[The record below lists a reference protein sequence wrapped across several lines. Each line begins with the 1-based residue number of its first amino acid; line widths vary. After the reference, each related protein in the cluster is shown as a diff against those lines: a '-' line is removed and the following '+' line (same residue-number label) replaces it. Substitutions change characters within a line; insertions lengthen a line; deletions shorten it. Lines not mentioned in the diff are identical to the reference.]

1 MLVTVIIHYTSMKKK
16 KWMGAARGGLQLV
29 AVTKIR
35 SSIVVYIIARI
46 ISRLSSLS
54 FSIDYNNMYTSTVWA
69 TRSQSIIII

>member
-1 MLVTVIIHYTSMKKK
+1 MG
-16 KWMGAARGGLQLV
+16 GAARGGLQLV

-54 FSIDYNNMYTSTVWA
+54 FSIDYKL
-69 TRSQSIIII
+69 